1 MNLYPTN
8 ISESFWTDSRE
19 DLLERRKVH
28 AVSQEFLRHLKRR
41 SDEHQIYAF
50 TLSSYQAYVRK
61 EIGWYDID
69 ARDRFI
75 GDLFSLAIHRLSSIC
90 CPNYRRQIHESRR
103 IITLGFIENFS
114 KNSDQLVHPHIHAV
128 VAVHHSWIDKF
139 ESCFHRNLCRDH
151 YSLNPKVFTG
161 NTLRTWEQRVESTR
175 LQRLRSNL
183 DFYNWLAYSSKQI
196 TNDFDGG
203 TSFLHLGTQKTGGA
217 LCA

>member
-1 MNLYPTN
+1 
-8 ISESFWTDSRE
+8 
-19 DLLERRKVH
+19 
-28 AVSQEFLRHLKRR
+28 
-41 SDEHQIYAF
+41 
-50 TLSSYQAYVRK
+50 
-61 EIGWYDID
+61 
-69 ARDRFI
+69 
-75 GDLFSLAIHRLSSIC
+75 
-90 CPNYRRQIHESRR
+90 
-103 IITLGFIENFS
+103 
-114 KNSDQLVHPHIHAV
+114 V

-161 NTLRTWEQRVESTR
+161 NTLRTWEQRVDSTR